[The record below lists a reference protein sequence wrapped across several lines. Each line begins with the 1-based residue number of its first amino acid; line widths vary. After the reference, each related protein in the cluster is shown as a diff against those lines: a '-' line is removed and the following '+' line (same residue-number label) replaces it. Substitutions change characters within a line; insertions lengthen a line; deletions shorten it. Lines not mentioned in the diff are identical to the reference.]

1 MKNREKLKHNLD
13 LIRRKTNNNMNFE
26 SLKGVTKV
34 PQVSQEQISSPP
46 PPEET
51 ENKSEKTAKKPV
63 ETANK

>member
-1 MKNREKLKHNLD
+1 
-13 LIRRKTNNNMNFE
+13 MNFE